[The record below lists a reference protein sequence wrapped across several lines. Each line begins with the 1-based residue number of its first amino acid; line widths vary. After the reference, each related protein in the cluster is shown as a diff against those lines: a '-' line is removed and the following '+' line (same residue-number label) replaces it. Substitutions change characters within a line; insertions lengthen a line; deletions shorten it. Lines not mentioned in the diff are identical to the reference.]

1 MAKFQIMT
9 PDGYEVEVDAPTEA
23 QAIEEA
29 KKNYKTMPRIIA
41 KQPGDIRIFERPSG
55 DRYLVSPG
63 YSTSDAKK
71 IEQVLQGA
79 NIGELVKAEQYEDVL
94 EEYPITSK
102 LAQFVKGV
110 PFVGSYLDE
119 ALGVISPEATTG
131 TRALQ
136 SAMEAQRPGQTALL
150 NIAGGLT
157 GGAGI
162 AAGLPRAVT
171 GAVVGPT
178 AMRTAPG
185 VARGIATGTALGG
198 AEGAIYGYGE
208 GTTPEE
214 RMAAAQRGAGF
225 GAAAGGVFGGALPLV
240 SKGAKNL
247 ADVIKKSDLNIIAN
261 ALNISSNAAKVIK
274 NTFQMGGD
282 MDAAMAAI
290 KKAGDEGMLADAGQA
305 AQALLDAS
313 ASGGGQAGT
322 IARTAIDQ
330 RMQRTGRSLNTTL
343 DATLGDAA
351 IGPRTA
357 VEAIAARTAPE
368 RKRLYNAAYD
378 SQINYSGPEGE
389 AILKVLNR
397 TPNTLLSNAIKEA
410 NEIIQM
416 SDEPQYVHEL
426 RKQIQ
431 TTISDDGKVSF
442 EELPNVL
449 QLDVLKKAIQTI
461 SRENV
466 DNFGRLT
473 EKGIRYDK
481 LASQLRDAVSDA
493 VPVYGD
499 AVKLGGDK
507 ISEERAFKLGAELLR
522 PNTELE
528 DVLSQFGEDA
538 SAAQISAAKQGL
550 RRYIDKAIGD
560 VRAIASDPTAEAIDA
575 REVIKVVTDL
585 SSKNARKKIKAM
597 LGAEADALLK
607 QIDEAAQSAS
617 VRAAL
622 AVNSKTAQ
630 RTAIRE
636 SVEQV
641 TQPGVFGTAMR
652 GEPLM
657 TSQKLIQ
664 AVSGQTDE
672 FTEAQKQRIFEE
684 ISRALTQRRG
694 RSAQEA
700 LRLINSAMEGQPLTD
715 AQNQFLA
722 QQIALTLYGGVAPT
736 TGRSAEQALQ

>member
-9 PDGYEVEVDAPTEA
+9 PDGYEVEVDAATQA

-41 KQPGDIRIFERPSG
+41 KQPGDIRIFERSSG

-63 YSTSDAKK
+63 YSTSDTKK

-102 LAQFVKGV
+102 LSQFVKGV

-136 SAMEAQRPGQTALL
+136 SAMEAQRPGQTAAL

-162 AAGLPRAVT
+162 AAGLPKAVT
-171 GAVVGPT
+171 GAIVGPT
-178 AMRTAPG
+178 AMRTAPS

-225 GAAAGGVFGGALPLV
+225 GAGVGGVFGGALPLV

-330 RMQRTGRSLNTTL
+330 RMQRTGQSLNTTL
-343 DATLGDAA
+343 DATLGDAP

-357 VEAIAARTAPE
+357 VETIAARTAPD

-378 SQINYSGPEGE
+378 SPINYSGPEGE
-389 AILKVLNR
+389 NILKVLDKAPSGLMAR
-397 TPNTLLSNAIKEA
+397 AIEEA
-410 NEIIQM
+410 NEVMRM
-416 SDEPQYVHEL
+416 SGMPSRTHI
-426 RKQIQ
+426 KA
-431 TTISDDGKVSF
+431 TIADDGTVSF
-442 EELPNVL
+442 EELPNVM
-449 QLDVLKKAIQTI
+449 QLDELKKALQTI
-461 SRENV
+461 AYENV
-466 DNFGRLT
+466 DNFGRMT
-473 EKGIRYDK
+473 AKGTRYSK
-481 LASQLRDAVSDA
+481 LSGELKDAVSGA
-493 VPVYGD
+493 VPVYSD

-507 ISEERAFKLGAELLR
+507 ISEERAFDLGSKLLR

-528 DVLSQFGEDA
+528 DVLGEFGEDA

-585 SSKNARKKIKAM
+585 SSKNSRKKIKAM

-607 QIDEAAQSAS
+607 QIDEASQSAS

-636 SVEQV
+636 SVEEV

-652 GEPLM
+652 GEPLI

-672 FTEAQKQRIFEE
+672 FTETQKQRIFEE

-700 LRLINSAMEGQPLTD
+700 LRLIDGAMAGQPLTD